1 MNDRDRKI
9 LIAALLISVAA
20 HVLIALPIWDMPIGQ
35 SQAALFNRPTP
46 PEQSVPAYRMPAED
60 MYAESIDSQEPEPL
74 AVEGAG
80 ETPKAIERASQ
91 DMLERLDPLAMLP
104 EDTRPVEPLGETD
117 DRPRDDVP
125 DSAGDPS
132 PPPAR
137 LLDASTPLIEHA
149 DPNIDLPRFIEP
161 DDTVQAPA
169 PSDERIDSAAHLNM
183 ASLVRA
189 LTSDNPAQAGNVGQ
203 AGDSELGIGAG
214 FPGGFGD
221 GTGTGT
227 GTGAGTGTGTSG
239 TTGDGSDEPI
249 ELMIPFDDLPPMVD
263 KLPDLP
269 PPDKPTVHL
278 DGDFDYVLRTYD
290 GPVREKRGLF
300 GSTVPREAGEP
311 AWYEIQIR
319 PRASLRR
326 LKPLAK
332 DVVYVVDTSSSIQAK
347 WLASVKTGVASALD
361 ALNEGDRFNIIMFE
375 QEVKLLTTDALMDAS
390 KQNIKA
396 ARAFIKDAKVAGFTD
411 VNKALSGLVKRRLP
425 PDRVYQ
431 IIFISDGTP
440 TAGAIS
446 PQQIIDVF
454 TRENAGVAAIYAVA
468 VGDDV
473 NEPLLESL
481 AYRNKGY
488 VKRPD
493 NAKATTGVIREL
505 ASRLRHP
512 ILKDATFTAAGVDTR
527 SIYPRQPRDM
537 HQHDPISM
545 FGRYDDNKQ
554 VMMRVSGD
562 SGAKRMDFTFRLSFE
577 NAQAGEQRIAADWA
591 RAYTHHLMSEML
603 RRGASD
609 AVRLQEQI
617 DAIRKRYGID

>member
-9 LIAALLISVAA
+9 LIAALLVSVLA

-46 PEQSVPAYRMPAED
+46 AEQSVPAYRMPAED
-60 MYAESIDSQEPEPL
+60 MYAESLDPQQAEPL

-80 ETPKAIERASQ
+80 ETPKAIERASR
-91 DMLERLDPLAMLP
+91 DMLERLDPMTMLP
-104 EDTRPVEPLGETD
+104 EETKPVEPLGETD
-117 DRPRDDVP
+117 DRPRDEVP
-125 DSAGDPS
+125 ESAGDPS

-137 LLDASTPLIEHA
+137 LLDASAPLIDHA
-149 DPNIDLPRFIEP
+149 DPNIDLPRFVEP

-169 PSDERIDSAAHLNM
+169 PSDEPIDSAAHLSL

-189 LTSDNPAQAGNVGQ
+189 LTSDSPAQAGGIGQ

-214 FPGGFGD
+214 FPGGFGE

-227 GTGAGTGTGTSG
+227 GTGTGNSGTTGTGTGE
-239 TTGDGSDEPI
+239 DEPI
-249 ELMIPFDDLPPMVD
+249 ELLIPLDDLPPIVD

-300 GSTVPREAGEP
+300 GSTVPRAAGEP

-347 WLASVKTGVASALD
+347 WLAAVKTGVASALD

-375 QEVKLLTTDALMDAS
+375 QEVKLLTTDALMPAT
-390 KQNIKA
+390 KPNIKA

-468 VGDDV
+468 VGDEV

-488 VKRPD
+488 VERPD
-493 NAKATTGVIREL
+493 NSRATTGVIREL
-505 ASRLRHP
+505 ASRLRYP

-527 SIYPRQPRDM
+527 SIYPRQPRDV

-545 FGRYDDNKQ
+545 FGRYIDNKQ
-554 VMMRVSGD
+554 VLMRVAGD
-562 SGAKRMDFTFRLSFE
+562 SGPKRMDFTFKLSFKD
-577 NAQAGEQRIAADWA
+577 AQAGEQRIAAAWA

-609 AVRLQEQI
+609 AARLAEQI